1 MLRVA
6 IDKSI
11 MEPKPATAVAQL
23 KRPVCQICKGGGY
36 LLPDG
41 ERPSPCTPQALVMAA
56 LPCGCPAGDEF
67 RRLASELAQPI
78 RHRDG
83 RIITPGLEVPW
94 L

>member
-1 MLRVA
+1 MTKIQFNEIPVRQVA
-6 IDKSI
+6 V
-11 MEPKPATAVAQL
+11 MPKAPA
-23 KRPVCQICKGGGY
+23 CQICKGGGY
-36 LLPDG
+36 LLGAG
-41 ERPSPCTPQALVMAA
+41 ERMPSPCTPQALVMVA

-67 RRLASELAQPI
+67 RRLAQSLAEPI